1 MELEDWQGALL
12 TLSCAIGFPLIIY
25 FFGSTLPKFIDFIK
39 EKKQNYIRF
48 SKEKTILTNIVTL
61 DAYKDFNK
69 ELLDYINLVEQ
80 SYLNIYNY
88 AKNDHFKGGKS
99 IELVSNRE
107 FDLYAKII
115 QKSIELDNIIDGVP
129 TLSYDWFKLSMLY
142 DTFEEAITVG
152 FIRPKDF
159 NRYSFGHYLDV
170 FVKYKESFDLQS
182 AEIRE
187 KLTNEITKLENA

>member
-1 MELEDWQGALL
+1 MELEDWQGSLL
-12 TLSCAIGFPLIIY
+12 TLSCAIGFPLTIY
-25 FFGSTLPKFIDFIK
+25 FFGYTLPKFIDFIK

-48 SKEKTILTNIVTL
+48 SKEKTILTDIVTL
-61 DAYKDFNK
+61 AAYKDFNN
-69 ELLDYINLVEQ
+69 ELMDYLNLVEQ

-99 IELVSNRE
+99 IELVRKLE

-115 QKSIELDNIIDGVP
+115 QKNIELDYLIDVVP
-129 TLSYDWFKLSMLY
+129 TISYDWFKLTMLY
-142 DTFEEAITVG
+142 DSFEEAITVG

-170 FVKYKESFDLQS
+170 FIKYKDSFDLQS
-182 AEIRE
+182 AEIIE
-187 KLTNEITKLENA
+187 KLNNEINKLENA